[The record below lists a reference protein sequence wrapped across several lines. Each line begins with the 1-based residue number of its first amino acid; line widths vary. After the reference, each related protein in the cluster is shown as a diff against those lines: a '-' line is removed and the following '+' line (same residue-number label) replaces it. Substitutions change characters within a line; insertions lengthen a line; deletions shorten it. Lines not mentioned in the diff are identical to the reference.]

1 MKILNLNT
9 HPDKLFFGESGHGV
23 ARYDVV
29 RYPVFNKL
37 NKHMRSLFWEPETV
51 PMAQERRSFQSMT
64 DAEQFVF
71 TENLKRPII
80 MDTIQGRAP
89 CLLFGRHCT
98 DPALENCITT
108 WQFFES
114 IHSESYT
121 HILRSV
127 YPDPS
132 VVVDDIPNVLAIQQC
147 ATSISKAYDALDM
160 SPSKENLYLA
170 LVAANALEAI
180 RFQVTF
186 AFNFNFKERTL
197 VSGSGDV
204 FKLIARDET
213 QHLALTQHILR
224 LLPRDDPEFVEI
236 IGDNR
241 ERALSIYQTAV
252 DEEKQWS
259 EYSFSKGPILGLTDG
274 VMCSYIDHLHTKQ
287 LKALGLSHTNPGPTP
302 LRFIGKY
309 LGDADSVQAAPQE
322 DGALAYKSA
331 SSLSNDLS
339 DFVPDF

>member
-1 MKILNLNT
+1 
-9 HPDKLFFGESGHGV
+9 
-23 ARYDVV
+23 
-29 RYPVFNKL
+29 
-37 NKHMRSLFWEPETV
+37 
-51 PMAQERRSFQSMT
+51 MAQERRSFESMT

-89 CLLFGRHCT
+89 TLIFGKYCT
-98 DPALENCITT
+98 DSILENCITT

-132 VVVDDIPNVLAIQQC
+132 VVVDDIPNVKAIQDC
-147 ATSISKAYDALDM
+147 SSSISKAYDRM
-160 SPSKENLYLA
+160 ETNPNKENLYLA

-186 AFNFNFKERTL
+186 AFAFNFKERTL

-213 QHLALTQHILR
+213 QHLAFTQHLLR
-224 LLPRDDPEFVEI
+224 LLPKDDPEFI
-236 IGDNR
+236 QIYGDNR
-241 ERALSIYQTAV
+241 ERALDIFATAV
-252 DEEKQWS
+252 REEKEWAQ
-259 EYSFSKGPILGLTDG
+259 YSFSRGPILGITEG
-274 VMCSYIDHLHTKQ
+274 IMCEYIDHLHLKQ
-287 LKALGLSHTNPGPTP
+287 LKALGLGTASKPSN
-302 LRFIGKY
+302 LRFIAKY
-309 LGDADSVQAAPQE
+309 LGEADSVQAAPQE

-331 SSLSNDLS
+331 NSLSNDL
-339 DFVPDF
+339 DGFIPDF